1 MLVIGQCNRTVK
13 GTVNTSCLCKCTE
26 CIVFTL
32 QQTFYLFFIRKGS
45 HVAWY
50 IPTCWWKLLTS
61 DSSKRF
67 CIFSKFFNTSLFWIY
82 LWAHFRMS
90 MNCENVLIS
99 LCYFLNLF
107 SFDNGGEFLWLKM
120 SNWQGNTGIQ
130 IYLHV
135 KTSADH

>member
-1 MLVIGQCNRTVK
+1 
-13 GTVNTSCLCKCTE
+13 
-26 CIVFTL
+26 
-32 QQTFYLFFIRKGS
+32 
-45 HVAWY
+45 
-50 IPTCWWKLLTS
+50 
-61 DSSKRF
+61 
-67 CIFSKFFNTSLFWIY
+67 
-82 LWAHFRMS
+82 MS

-107 SFDNGGEFLWLKM
+107 SFDNGAEFLWLKM